1 METLNPSS
9 SDLHVP
15 SGLEVESA
23 SWRTRLTTL
32 PKEQLERVRPRMMEM
47 KSKVNGQLHAKPA
60 LFAGIAAG
68 LGFALGLTGRIARY
82 RRRALKRTP
91 AWVVIEGAC

>member
-9 SDLHVP
+9 SDLTLP

-23 SWRTRLTTL
+23 SWRTRLTS
-32 PKEQLERVRPRMMEM
+32 RVQPRVAEL
-47 KSKVNGQLHAKPA
+47 KTKVNDQVHAKPA

-68 LGFALGLTGRIARY
+68 LGFALGLTGRIARH
-82 RRRALKRTP
+82 RRAAAKKLP
-91 AWVVIEGAC
+91 AFVVIEGAC